1 MKVPCQNLTISKVTI
16 SDIGTKFVKI
26 RIQVPVFYIKSKNQV
41 EFHLSLESIS
51 RYVTFSKFWI
61 VHVVPS
67 ADPIAEAKIYM
78 TKTSRI
84 YLFVTCIMFDV
95 L

>member
-67 ADPIAEAKIYM
+67 ADPIAEAKI
-78 TKTSRI
+78 
-84 YLFVTCIMFDV
+84 
-95 L
+95 